1 MDESVPDSATA
12 VYWRGIL
19 RTSMNAIYNPQAL
32 DSSSTLNSVHQLHHL
47 MEAASAEKVKNT
59 NQTTTSTSSNFDSLS
74 KSEHELNQP
83 SSFVKNRKNTINSS
97 QKNHSS
103 PKDTCKLF
111 KFPSSSW
118 LFEIDCLRIVHTPAS
133 SLLRNTAR
141 FGWLKGNLTVLF
153 CGYVEGYSYTPT
165 STPIQSL

>member
-1 MDESVPDSATA
+1 MADLHNFFSAYLLSFLFSFSKLKFSQYIILNQNHPKRTMDESVPDSATA

-32 DSSSTLNSVHQLHHL
+32 DSTSTLNSVHQLHHL

-59 NQTTTSTSSNFDSLS
+59 NQTTTSTSSNFDSPS
-74 KSEHELNQP
+74 KSEHELNVP
-83 SSFVKNRKNTINSS
+83 ASFVKNRKNTINSS

-111 KFPSSSW
+111 KFPSSS
-118 LFEIDCLRIVHTPAS
+118 
-133 SLLRNTAR
+133 
-141 FGWLKGNLTVLF
+141 
-153 CGYVEGYSYTPT
+153 
-165 STPIQSL
+165 

>member
-59 NQTTTSTSSNFDSLS
+59 NQTTTSTSSNFDSPS
-74 KSEHELNQP
+74 KSEHELNVP
-83 SSFVKNRKNTINSS
+83 ASFVKNRKNTINSL
-97 QKNHSS
+97 KKIIRL
-103 PKDTCKLF
+103 PKIHVSCLNSRL
-111 KFPSSSW
+111 PP
-118 LFEIDCLRIVHTPAS
+118 DCSR
-133 SLLRNTAR
+133 
-141 FGWLKGNLTVLF
+141 LTVF
-153 CGYVEGYSYTPT
+153 VS
-165 STPIQSL
+165 STHLRAVYCATLLGLDD